1 MDDSGKGGKT
11 DIYRG
16 ALRQDSPTGGKSI
29 FLVYRIWSFSL
40 SVDSLRGV
48 QNPRATRQSTAVHP
62 TNRKNGAS
70 RGPRLHTCLMHE
82 DFPVAYKDTQLI
94 SAAWPP
100 ASSEAWLTWPSVSD
114 ERQLSV
120 SAQVWLVRVAFP
132 LLSSQQPSPSFEQ
145 LFPRSSAG
153 HL

>member
-1 MDDSGKGGKT
+1 VERVEKQTFIGAPCDRILLRAENRSFLFTEFGPFRCLWIAYAESKT
-11 DIYRG
+11 RE
-16 ALRQDSPTGGKSI
+16 LRA
-29 FLVYRIWSFSL
+29 SL
-40 SVDSLRGV
+40 
-48 QNPRATRQSTAVHP
+48 RQSTPRTAK
-62 TNRKNGAS
+62 TAL

-132 LLSSQQPSPSFEQ
+132 LLFSQQPSPSFEQ